1 MTIDST
7 FGSTSTSDDSMNRL
21 ATDIATIA
29 AQERALVFDHFDHD
43 IAWRLG
49 VALREAAAQRN
60 AALTIEIK
68 MGRQTLFHAATPGT
82 AAVNADWV
90 RRKGQTATHFN
101 RSSYAVGLILQRD
114 GLSLEDK
121 YGVSASECSTQGGGF
136 PLRVAGVHADVQRH
150 VNETDDPDRATPAAV
165 IGSIAVSGLPQRDD
179 HRFIVDVLAAFL
191 KKTPPALAD

>member
-1 MTIDST
+1 M
-7 FGSTSTSDDSMNRL
+7 TSTSPRDDAANLL
-21 ATDIATIA
+21 ANDIATIA
-29 AQERALVFDHFDHD
+29 AQEQALVFDRFDHD
-43 IAWRLG
+43 MAWQLG
-49 VALREAAAQRN
+49 VALRDAAAQRG

-68 MGRQTLFHAATPGT
+68 LGRQTLFHAATPGT

-136 PLRVAGVHADVQRH
+136 PLRVAGVSAVPGGDHREGARM
-150 VNETDDPDRATPAAV
+150 PPAAV

-179 HRFIVDVLAAFL
+179 HRFIVEVLSAFL
-191 KKTPPALAD
+191 NKTAPALAD